1 MIPND
6 KKSKLV
12 SIYQYVCD
20 LHDSEWKYVCQR
32 YSNNSKPEFTD
43 QEIMTIYL
51 FTTSQ
56 QRYYSIKEIHTFAK
70 EYLLSWF
77 PKLPSYQQFNIRLN
91 RLEGAIQKVV
101 SNLTSDFLPEG
112 CDQGV
117 SLVDSLP
124 IITCKGRNRS
134 GKVALEL
141 TDKGY
146 CSTKNMFYHGMKL
159 HALSFRRKG
168 RIPFPEHLLCTPTSV
183 NDLEA
188 FKLAFGDSLNDRI
201 VFGDKS
207 YCDKDYFLEKEATSN
222 LTMFTPHKNVK
233 GESDVIRMR
242 EQASNDLF
250 SKAVSTVSQPIESFF
265 NWLNEKTKIQ
275 NAQKVRSTK
284 GLLMHIFGRIA
295 AAFIYLIF

>member
-1 MIPND
+1 
-6 KKSKLV
+6 
-12 SIYQYVCD
+12 
-20 LHDSEWKYVCQR
+20 
-32 YSNNSKPEFTD
+32 
-43 QEIMTIYL
+43 MTIYL

-56 QRYYSIKEIHTFAK
+56 QRYFTIKEIHTFAK
-70 EYLLSWF
+70 EYLQSWF
-77 PKLPSYQQFNIRLN
+77 PKLPSYQQFNYRLN
-91 RLEGAIQKVV
+91 RLEGAIQRVA
-101 SNLTSDFLPEG
+101 SNLTSPFIPEG

-124 IITCKGRNRS
+124 IVTCKGRNRS

-141 TDKGY
+141 ADKSY
-146 CSTKNMFYHGMKL
+146 CFTKNMYYHGMKL
-159 HALSFRRKG
+159 HALAFKRKG
-168 RIPFPEHLLCTPTSV
+168 GIPFPDYLTCTPASV

-188 FKLAFGDSLNDRI
+188 FKLAFGDSLNDRV

-207 YCDKDYFLEKEATSN
+207 YLDKDYFQEKEATIN
-222 LTMFTPHKNVK
+222 LTMFTPHKNVN

-250 SKAVSTVSQPIESFF
+250 SKAVSTVRQPIESFF

-284 GLLMHIFGRIA
+284 GLLLHIFGRIA